1 MCDRNFCHFCA
12 NSLFSTIYR
21 AHDLSLPPS
30 SHLRNGIDFLVN
42 QSGLKAG
49 CFLAMEAVDWVM
61 ERVSGATTRA
71 EAVRVLQVSWFTLIH
86 VALSFSPLQC

>member
-1 MCDRNFCHFCA
+1 MI
-12 NSLFSTIYR
+12 S
-21 AHDLSLPPS
+21 LSLLPS
-30 SHLRNGIDFLVN
+30 SYLRNGIDFLVN

-71 EAVRVLQVSWFTLIH
+71 EAVRVLQVRWLTHTLSQAFQCYYIYNGH
-86 VALSFSPLQC
+86 TYFVGCRCLCLSD

>member
-1 MCDRNFCHFCA
+1 M
-12 NSLFSTIYR
+12 I
-21 AHDLSLPPS
+21 SLPP

-71 EAVRVLQVSWFTLIH
+71 EAVRVLQVLVSERLIIH
-86 VALSFSPLQC
+86 ASGDFQVPFLDGYFIYSMPHREKQDGEAK